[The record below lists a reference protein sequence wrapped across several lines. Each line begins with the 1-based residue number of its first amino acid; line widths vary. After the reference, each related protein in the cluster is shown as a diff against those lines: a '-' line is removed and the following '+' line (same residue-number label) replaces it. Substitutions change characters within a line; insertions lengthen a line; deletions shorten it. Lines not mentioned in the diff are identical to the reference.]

1 MTAAV
6 VTVAGC
12 TDDTPSDPPASGSGS
27 EQEEIDTSTPGGP
40 TPEELSEQVL
50 TAPRDGED
58 TPAIGTATGTLAGEE
73 PLTVDVLAVRRLED
87 ATFVTMR
94 WTAPVPVGPGF
105 AEFYDRRREGS
116 DINFAR
122 TLFLEDPTASGL
134 RLLPLQFED
143 YRFACTCPY
152 FPMEVGPEPQVL
164 TAVYPALPAGT
175 TTVDLRL
182 NDTDV
187 VVTGLPVS

>member
-87 ATFVTMR
+87 AT
-94 WTAPVPVGPGF
+94 
-105 AEFYDRRREGS
+105 
-116 DINFAR
+116 
-122 TLFLEDPTASGL
+122 
-134 RLLPLQFED
+134 
-143 YRFACTCPY
+143 CPY